1 MVPRR
6 VGRRLRYVRAPCR
19 GHVCPKIGNSS
30 APSPRTRINA
40 RPDHWSRRSE
50 REARIA
56 GSDTIGQDGTAE
68 TPGLIARTE
77 YFLHAPLAQA
87 FREHRRGRRVSIGHD
102 VWIGHGAVIMPGV
115 SIGNG
120 AVIGANAVVT
130 RDVDPYTVVAGVPAR
145 VLRRRFDEGLAA
157 EIEALG
163 WWDWGATKLEAAVLD
178 MGRLSPAEFVAR
190 WKDADRCA

>member
-1 MVPRR
+1 MER
-6 VGRRLRYVRAPCR
+6 
-19 GHVCPKIGNSS
+19 K
-30 APSPRTRINA
+30 SPRNKSQLARQRIFPA
-40 RPDHWSRRSE
+40 LLRLASRP
-50 REARIA
+50 
-56 GSDTIGQDGTAE
+56 
-68 TPGLIARTE
+68 
-77 YFLHAPLAQA
+77 
-87 FREHRRGRRVSIGHD
+87 FREHPCAVAGSFIGHMMCGD
-102 VWIGHGAVIMPGV
+102 WGIGEDGDHAGV